1 VKWGKVPK
9 PFIEDPVP
17 VATSLVIERVYVVDQ
32 VPHPSGIGVGGEI
45 VSNRAALLT
54 LFNS

>member
-1 VKWGKVPK
+1 MNAPVYGPKPK

-32 VPHPSGIGVGGEI
+32 VPHPSGIGVGG
-45 VSNRAALLT
+45 
-54 LFNS
+54 